1 MVNVSD
7 RILRIFRLRRAE
19 PRAAL
24 QSCDYSSFN
33 SKWDMEIIPISHF
46 IFLYHICAADAS
58 IFFHAQPPGKS
69 CLSVLQHVVDSSCF
83 LGSRRAYIIDSVR
96 GCDPYT
102 ASDLRIKEYLTA
114 LDRIKLYKIPLEKF
128 FHPDSV

>member
-19 PRAAL
+19 PRAAP
-24 QSCDYSSFN
+24 QSCDYFSFN

-58 IFFHAQPPGKS
+58 IFFMRSHPEKDVFPPYS
-69 CLSVLQHVVDSSCF
+69 MFQTAAVSS
-83 LGSRRAYIIDSVR
+83 AV
-96 GCDPYT
+96 
-102 ASDLRIKEYLTA
+102 AELT
-114 LDRIKLYKIPLEKF
+114 
-128 FHPDSV
+128 